1 MKISR
6 GGPSRRGCGS
16 STRIR
21 QYILERKRFERSERR
36 KLCASAAS
44 EANYRLRAVP
54 NDATWRRRSDRD
66 PPLPPPPA
74 RANLDTPL
82 PVARAFTLFWVYPS
96 DEPSPRQYKVTFEL
110 QPLLCGPPPP
120 HTLCALVVRLVL
132 LDTRSPLSRLE
143 VGEEGHALG
152 GDALRHHKGADPLL
166 ELPLLL
172 LELLQLLESCL

>member
-21 QYILERKRFERSERR
+21 QYILERKRFERGERR

-44 EANYRLRAVP
+44 EANFRFQALCHYG
-54 NDATWRRRSDRD
+54 NDATWRRRSDRT
-66 PPLPPPPA
+66 PPSLRRRR

-96 DEPSPRQYKVTFEL
+96 D
-110 QPLLCGPPPP
+110 
-120 HTLCALVVRLVL
+120 
-132 LDTRSPLSRLE
+132 
-143 VGEEGHALG
+143 
-152 GDALRHHKGADPLL
+152 
-166 ELPLLL
+166 
-172 LELLQLLESCL
+172 